1 VKKEKK
7 MSENQMREMRI
18 KKLEELKEKGIDVYG
33 RRFFKTYI
41 SEIKD
46 EGNFK
51 IAGRIIAIRGH
62 GNASFADIVDS
73 SGKIQVYFRK
83 DIVGAE
89 NYEIFKKLDIGDI
102 VGIEG
107 EVFRTKTGEKTIL
120 VKSFTLLSKS
130 LRPLPEKWHGL
141 RDVEIRFRKRYL
153 DLIMNESAR
162 EIFKKRVMILKFMRE
177 YLNNIGFV
185 EVETPMMHPI
195 PGGAE
200 AKPFI
205 TYHNTLEMEL
215 YLRIAPEL
223 YLKRLLVGNF
233 EKIYEINRSFRN
245 EGISTLHNPEFTML
259 ELYSAYGDY
268 EEMIEI
274 TEGLICSL
282 SEKIFGSLEFEYQ
295 GKKIEL
301 KRPWKRIKYE
311 DVFKEYAGIENFR
324 DEEIVNK
331 KIEEYQIE
339 VEENETIFDKLEAIF
354 KKKIQPLLINPTFII
369 GYPREISPLAKTFK
383 DNSEI
388 TERFELFIGGIEVAN
403 AYSELNDPVEQ
414 LRRFEEKFKDVE
426 DKDKKIDYDF
436 VEALEYGMPP
446 AGGLGIGIDRLV
458 MLFTNSSSIR
468 EVIFFPLLKPKNE

>member
-1 VKKEKK
+1 MV
-7 MSENQMREMRI
+7 ENQMRDFRV
-18 KKLEELKEKGIDVYG
+18 KKLEELKNLKLEVYG
-33 RRFFKTYI
+33 RRFAKTNI
-41 SEIKD
+41 SEVK
-46 EGNFK
+46 EQGFFK
-51 IAGRIIAIRGH
+51 IAGRIMSIRKH

-83 DIVGAE
+83 DIIGEE
-89 NYEIFKKLDIGDI
+89 NYEIFKKIDIGDI
-102 VGIEG
+102 IGIEG
-107 EVFRTKTGEKTIL
+107 DVFKTKTGEKTIL
-120 VKSFTLLSKS
+120 VKNFTILSKS

-141 RDVEIRFRKRYL
+141 KDVEIRFRKRYL
-153 DLIMNESAR
+153 DLMMNENVKD
-162 EIFKKRVMILKFMRE
+162 IFKKRIEILKYIRE
-177 YLNNIGFV
+177 FLNNKGFV

-205 TYHNTLEMEL
+205 TYHNTLDIEL

-274 TEGLICSL
+274 TEQLICFL
-282 SEKIFGSLEFEYQ
+282 SEKIFGSNTFEYQ
-295 GKKIEL
+295 GKKIDL
-301 KRPWKRIKYE
+301 TTPWKKIKYS
-311 DVFKEYAGIENFR
+311 DVFKEVGIIDHRDEKVVNQKVKEYEIEIENN
-324 DEEIVNK
+324 D
-331 KIEEYQIE
+331 
-339 VEENETIFDKLEAIF
+339 TIFDKLEKIF
-354 KKKIQPLLINPTFII
+354 KKKIQPFLINPTFIVD
-369 GYPREISPLAKTFK
+369 YPVEISPLAKTSK

-388 TERFELFIGGIEVAN
+388 AERFELFIGGIEVAN
-403 AYSELNDPVEQ
+403 AYSELNDPIEQ
-414 LRRFEEKFKDVE
+414 LKRFEEKFKNLE
-426 DKDKKIDYDF
+426 DKEKKIDYDF
-436 VEALEYGMPP
+436 IEALEYGMPP

>member
-162 EIFKKRVMILKFMRE
+162 EIFKKRVMILKLMRE

-195 PGGAE
+195 PGGAD

>member
-1 VKKEKK
+1 

-162 EIFKKRVMILKFMRE
+162 EIFKKRVMILKLMRE

-195 PGGAE
+195 PGGAD

>member
-1 VKKEKK
+1 

-195 PGGAE
+195 PGGAD